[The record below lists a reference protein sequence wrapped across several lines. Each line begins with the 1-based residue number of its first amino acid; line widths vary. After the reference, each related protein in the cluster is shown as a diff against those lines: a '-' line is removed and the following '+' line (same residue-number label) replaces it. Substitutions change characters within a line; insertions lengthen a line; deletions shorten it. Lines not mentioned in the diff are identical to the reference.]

1 TRWPRDWSSDVCSS
15 DLEPAELLWI
25 LGERG
30 LGDYH
35 ALPFAETA
43 QSSAFPD
50 AGTYI
55 FRDRDLY
62 LLFNTNGN
70 GMNGRGS
77 HGHNDALTVEVSAC
91 GTPFIVD
98 PGSYVYTANLR
109 ERHLFR

>member
-55 FRDRDLY
+55 CRDRDLY

-77 HGHNDALTVEVSAC
+77 HGHNDALKIGRASC
-91 GTPFIVD
+91 
-98 PGSYVYTANLR
+98 R
-109 ERHLFR
+109 ERMVASGG